1 MAFFIHTGIVFYSTV
16 VLLLLKVLESA
27 AFDGGIFILFIG
39 GFMKR
44 KVKCIWV
51 HFKGDAYAMQF
62 WDCKTLGDCLRRFG
76 MKRSSV
82 SSWWREY
89 ED

>member
-1 MAFFIHTGIVFYSTV
+1 
-16 VLLLLKVLESA
+16 
-27 AFDGGIFILFIG
+27 
-39 GFMKR
+39 MKR

-76 MKRSSV
+76 MKRNSV

-89 ED
+89 EDQVKTWSFLLAELSARRFYG